1 MAPGYNLTT
10 SGQKIPD
17 GPIAEGIVF
26 ILEEENSAYGYENY
40 GYEKL
45 PGRLRRRFDL
55 GIHKKKVYRLCRA
68 RELLWP
74 QRQPKPLPPRRLP
87 RYPVGAIHYPHL

>member
-1 MAPGYNLTT
+1 MAPSYNLTT
-10 SGQKIPD
+10 FGQKIPD

-26 ILEEENSAYGYENY
+26 ILEEENSVY

-55 GIHKKKVYRLCRA
+55 GINKNKVYRLCRA
-68 RELLWP
+68 RKLLWP
-74 QRQPKPLPPRRLP
+74 
-87 RYPVGAIHYPHL
+87 